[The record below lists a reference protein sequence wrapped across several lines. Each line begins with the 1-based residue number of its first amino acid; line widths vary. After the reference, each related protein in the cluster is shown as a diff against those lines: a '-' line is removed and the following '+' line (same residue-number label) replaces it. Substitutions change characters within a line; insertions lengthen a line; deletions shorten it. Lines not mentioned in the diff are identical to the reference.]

1 MKELLQYV
9 VAQMVEEP
17 DSVSISQTER
27 DGRVVYELRVAS
39 GDVGRVIGRGGCVA
53 KDLRTLIK
61 ASSPDG
67 QKVTVD
73 IIDG

>member
-9 VAQMVEEP
+9 VAQMVDNP
-17 DSVSISQTER
+17 DSIAITEVER
-27 DGRVVYELRVAS
+27 DGRVIYELRVAS
-39 GDVGRVIGRGGCVA
+39 GDVGRVIGRGGSVA

-61 ASSPDG
+61 ASSTDG
-67 QKVTVD
+67 RKVAVD